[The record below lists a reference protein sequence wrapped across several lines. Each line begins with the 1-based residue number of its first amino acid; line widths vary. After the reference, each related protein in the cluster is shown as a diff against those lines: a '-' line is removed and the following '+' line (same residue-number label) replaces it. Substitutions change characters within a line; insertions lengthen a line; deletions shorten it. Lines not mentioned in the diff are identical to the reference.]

1 LLARLKHAGTDD
13 AFGVHENVRAAI
25 IRFDESKPAML
36 VPSAAVALNSLA
48 ETTLQ
53 KIPPDPASAQCISKR
68 RPSGTGSAALQ
79 EQGAS
84 LPFQAEKRTRTYEWS
99 TYDAI
104 DRHHSEPS
112 TRPKSS
118 TYLSLA
124 ALFSPAMRP
133 PLKRCL
139 SASPS
144 VAAEA

>member
-68 RPSGTGSAALQ
+68 RPSGTVRAPGRAWSAQSPEVVGDWMMLSQVELPRSLSFALVRSAAC
-79 EQGAS
+79 GRS
-84 LPFQAEKRTRTYEWS
+84 
-99 TYDAI
+99 I
-104 DRHHSEPS
+104 
-112 TRPKSS
+112 
-118 TYLSLA
+118 
-124 ALFSPAMRP
+124 
-133 PLKRCL
+133 
-139 SASPS
+139 
-144 VAAEA
+144 